1 MGLELSH
8 QEHCQRRKDSDR
20 LQPANTGA
28 ALTNNKAIIQQR
40 ENLFIFTRTKKQLVE
55 LQSQLFRS
63 LTSGSKKPE

>member
-8 QEHCQRRKDSDR
+8 QEHCQRRKDSDG

-28 ALTNNKAIIQQR
+28 ALTNKVIIQQR

-55 LQSQLFRS
+55 LQSKLFRS
-63 LTSGSKKPE
+63 LSSGSKKPE